1 MSRDPFLYLDDIIE
15 AITKIRYYTNGM
27 EYEHFSCDEKTVD
40 AVIRNLEVLGEAVK
54 NVPEEMKMQF
64 PDIEWRKIV
73 AIRNLMIHE
82 YFGINKYLIWDIVI
96 KKLDPLFDAV
106 DLLLKAGQIEKS

>member
-1 MSRDPFLYLDDIIE
+1 MSRDPYLYLDDIVE
-15 AITKIRYYTNGM
+15 AITKIRNYTNGI
-27 EYEHFSCDEKTVD
+27 EYEIFSRDEKTVD

-54 NVPEEMKMQF
+54 NVPEEMKIQF

-82 YFGINKYLIWDIVI
+82 YFGINKYLIWDIVTT
-96 KKLDPLFDAV
+96 KLDSLFEAV
-106 DLLLKAGQIEKS
+106 DSLLKAEQIENS